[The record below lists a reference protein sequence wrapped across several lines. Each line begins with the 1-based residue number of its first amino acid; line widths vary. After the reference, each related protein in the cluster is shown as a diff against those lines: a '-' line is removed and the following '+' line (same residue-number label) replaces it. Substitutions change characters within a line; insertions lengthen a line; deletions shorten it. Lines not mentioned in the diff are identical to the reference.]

1 MFTALVERKR
11 KEGLVVYERLHY
23 GKQIFPL
30 VRSWNIKYISCICLN
45 VYKWISRSQD
55 VLLFKLLVTVMML

>member
-30 VRSWNIKYISCICLN
+30 VRPWYIKYIYCIFMYVNGFLGLKRFCFSSCWL
-45 VYKWISRSQD
+45 Q
-55 VLLFKLLVTVMML
+55 L